1 MMTANKTNNWNQ
13 FRKLFAA
20 HLKMMF
26 RDKSVWFWSIFYP
39 VLLLSVFIMIFG
51 GSSDSF
57 SAKIALV
64 ESGSNPLS
72 QNLQQNIKGI
82 DVFEI
87 HSDKSVP
94 REEAEQLLK
103 DRDVDAVIILPES
116 AANSRLELII
126 NKEKQNS
133 TSSQAIASILN
144 NVVMQSNMQGA
155 AAEPSLALQTSYI
168 SAGSEKLEYT
178 DFLLT
183 GLIALSI
190 AQAGMFGMIDLVE
203 MRRNGLLK
211 RLVMTPVKM
220 GLFGLGGIV
229 VRFILSGIQIVLL
242 SLIGVLVF
250 GAHLNINI
258 SAFLIIFLIGTLS
271 FAGIGFMIAAFS
283 KSMESYFGMANLFSF
298 VMMFIS
304 GIFFEI
310 SALPEYIKPL
320 AHFLPLTYF
329 ANGVRDGMVYG
340 LGIIDGA
347 FWLNIGVLFLWGV
360 ATVLVGAR
368 FYKWKE
374 AK

>member
-1 MMTANKTNNWNQ
+1 MMRVNQWNQ
-13 FRKLFAA
+13 FKKLFGA

-51 GSSDSF
+51 SSSDSF
-57 SAKIALV
+57 SAKLALV
-64 ESGSNPLS
+64 EPDKNAVS
-72 QNLQQNIKGI
+72 QQLLHSLQEI
-82 DVFEI
+82 DVFEFQ
-87 HSDKSVP
+87 SENPVK
-94 REEAEQLLK
+94 REDAEQSLK
-103 DRDVDAVIILPES
+103 DLEVDAIVILPES
-116 AANSRLELII
+116 EGDGYIKLLL

-133 TSSQAIASILN
+133 STSQAIASILN
-144 NVVMQSNMQGA
+144 NLVLQGNMAGVK
-155 AAEPSLALQTSYI
+155 AEPGLSLQTDYI

-211 RLVMTPVKM
+211 RLIMTPASM

-242 SLIGVLVF
+242 SLIGVLAF

-258 SAFLIIFLIGTLS
+258 GAFLIIFLVGTLS

-298 VMMFIS
+298 IMMFIS
-304 GIFFEI
+304 GIFFDVN
-310 SALPEYIKPL
+310 ALPEYIKPL

-329 ANGVRDGMVYG
+329 ADGIRDGMVYG
-340 LGIIDGA
+340 LGIMNDA
-347 FWLNIGVLFLWGV
+347 FWLNVGMLLLWGV
-360 ATVLVGAR
+360 TTVLIGAK

-374 AK
+374 AR